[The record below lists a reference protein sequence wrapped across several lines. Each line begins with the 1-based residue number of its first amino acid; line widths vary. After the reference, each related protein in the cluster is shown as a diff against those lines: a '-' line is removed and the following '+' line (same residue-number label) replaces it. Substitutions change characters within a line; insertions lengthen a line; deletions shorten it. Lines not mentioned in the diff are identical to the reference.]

1 MTKRRAPRAT
11 GRFTR
16 KRDAIIAAS
25 TDLINRE
32 GVKGLTLAKA
42 AAAVGL
48 STTSVTYYF
57 RRKDDLAAACLRRGI
72 DELQEIVGHA
82 LEAPTP
88 RERLHRL
95 LDLYLDRAR
104 QAIRGEAAPMPLLND
119 IRALSEEPRRE
130 VADAF
135 MRVFRAVRGL
145 FDSEEMAWLGR
156 GRRTARTHMLLEQLF
171 WTSAWL
177 STYPAEDYEA
187 VRERMYDILV
197 GGLAADSDI
206 WAPSPLPQLTR
217 RRSDRQEMSRDTFL
231 TAATKL
237 INTRG
242 YKGAS
247 VDKISAELNVTK
259 GSFYHHN
266 DAKDDLVV
274 ACFERT
280 FEVMRQAQI
289 QAAALPGDAWARL
302 SSAAAAL
309 VEYQLSDQGP
319 LLRTSALSAVPPSI
333 RHDLVDKSNKV
344 SEVFAQMIAEG
355 IEEGTIRAVDPA
367 VAAQMMMATL
377 NAAAELPYWV
387 RGVTQKQSAS
397 VFVRPLLMGIFV
409 R

>member
-1 MTKRRAPRAT
+1 MTKRRGTRAT

-16 KRDAIIAAS
+16 KREAIIAAS
-25 TDLINRE
+25 TDFINRD
-32 GVKGLTLAKA
+32 GVKGLTLSAA

-57 RRKDDLAAACLRRGI
+57 RRKDDLAAACFLRGI
-72 DELQEIVGHA
+72 EQLHEIA
-82 LEAPTP
+82 TKAAAAPTP
-88 RERLHRL
+88 AERLHL
-95 LDLYLDRAR
+95 LLELYLERQR
-104 QAIRGEAAPMPLLND
+104 QAIAGEAPPLPLLND

-135 MRVFRAVRGL
+135 MKVFRTVRGI
-145 FDSEEMAWLGR
+145 FESEELAWLGR

-177 STYPAEDYEA
+177 AAYPAQDYGQ
-187 VRERMYDILV
+187 VRERMFDILAN
-197 GGLAADSDI
+197 GLAAESDV
-206 WAPSPLPQLTR
+206 WAPKPLPQDAR

-231 TAATKL
+231 QAATRL
-237 INTRG
+237 INARG

-280 FEVMRQAQI
+280 FEVIRQAQT
-289 QAAALPGDAWARL
+289 QAAALPGDQWTKL
-302 SSAAAAL
+302 SSVAAAL
-309 VEYQLSDQGP
+309 VEHQLSDDGP
-319 LLRTSALSAVPPSI
+319 LMRTSALSAVPPGI
-333 RHDLVDKSNKV
+333 RHDLVGQSNKV
-344 SEVFAQMIAEG
+344 SEAFAAMISAGIAEG
-355 IEEGTIRAVDPA
+355 SIRPVDPA
-367 VAAQMMMATL
+367 IAAQMLMSTL
-377 NAAAELPYWV
+377 NAAAELQYWV
-387 RGVTQKQSAS
+387 RGITQKQSAS
-397 VFVRPLLMGIFV
+397 VFVRPLLMGLFV

>member
-1 MTKRRAPRAT
+1 MTKRRATRAT

-25 TDLINRE
+25 IGLINHE

-42 AAAVGL
+42 AASVGL

-57 RRKDDLAAACLRRGI
+57 RRKDDLAAACFLQGI
-72 DELQEIVGHA
+72 EQLQAIVTQA
-82 LEAPTP
+82 LSEPTP
-88 RERLHRL
+88 EARLHRL
-95 LDLYLDRAR
+95 LDLYLERQR
-104 QAIRGEAAPMPLLND
+104 QAACGEASPLPLLND
-119 IRALSEEPRRE
+119 VRALPDETRRV

-145 FDSEEMAWLGR
+145 FDSPELAWLGR

-177 STYPAEDYEA
+177 PTYPVEDYGV
-187 VRERMYDILV
+187 VRDRMFDILV
-197 GGLAADSDI
+197 HGLAAESDV
-206 WAPSPLPQLTR
+206 WAPHALPQIS
-217 RRSDRQEMSRDTFL
+217 RSRADRQEMSRDTFL
-231 TAATKL
+231 QAATRL
-237 INTRG
+237 INARG

-266 DAKDDLVV
+266 DAKDDLVQ

-280 FEVMRQAQI
+280 FEVIRQAQT
-289 QAAALPGDAWARL
+289 QAAALPGDAWTRL
-302 SSAAAAL
+302 SSVAAAL
-309 VEYQLSDQGP
+309 VEHQLSDQGP

-333 RHDLVDKSNKV
+333 RHDLVDKSNRT
-344 SEVFAQMIAEG
+344 SEGFAQMITTGIAEG
-355 IEEGTIRAVDPA
+355 SIRSVDATI
-367 VAAQMMMATL
+367 AAQMLMATL
-377 NAAAELPYWV
+377 NAAAELEYWV